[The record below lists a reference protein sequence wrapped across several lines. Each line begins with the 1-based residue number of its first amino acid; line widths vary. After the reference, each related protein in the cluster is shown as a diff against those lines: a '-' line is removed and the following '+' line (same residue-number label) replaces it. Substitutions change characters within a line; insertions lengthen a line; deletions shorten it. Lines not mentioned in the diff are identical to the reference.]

1 MYLHYLSLTMKLKL
15 FLLCTGLYFPLLF
28 YAQFSDDYI
37 KAKVD
42 SAWSFLDNGLN
53 VDESRRIANELFD
66 IHKEQGSEKA
76 QLNALQIT
84 GECYYYSPHIDS
96 AVVWYQRAKAYSKE
110 INNEDEYAHSIVS
123 LGSIYS
129 EMSEYEKAIEQFDES
144 IAIRK
149 SRNDTSDLIFNYLK
163 RAWTNNMAD
172 KHKLALDDY
181 LLTLEL
187 SMAAKDTFQWANA
200 LNGMAIVQKK
210 QKNLEE
216 SESLFLEAIDLQ
228 RAIDDDIGRM
238 ASEGNLAMV
247 YKSMG
252 QYQRAYDIYPP
263 LVGFYEEVGFDLG
276 VMSCYTNMSI
286 CSNFLKD
293 HLRAIKE
300 AKMALPIALNNS
312 QSETAADLT
321 NELAIA
327 YLKLNQLDSA
337 LFWAKESE
345 VHNEKTASLE
355 KELATAK
362 TLSEI
367 HEKLGN
373 DGLALD
379 NFKRYKNLN
388 DKIFEQEKSK
398 QVLEL
403 QTKYDT
409 AKKEQELADFQ
420 SKADLD
426 LVKKQALTAGLL
438 LALLSLGIILNRE
451 GKRRKKAHEL
461 HVSELQ
467 RSELEK
473 QRLSDQLEFKNRELV
488 AKALHIAQKNEMLK
502 EIQDRLEQF
511 QVRQESDKKEVNAVI
526 QTLNFDQKIDQNWD
540 QFLQTFTESD
550 APFLEELQARHPKL
564 SKNELRLSALIRM
577 NLSTKDI
584 AQMLNISDEGVKK
597 ARYRLR
603 KKMELETTESLDE
616 YILRLGLRTFSA

>member
-1 MYLHYLSLTMKLKL
+1 MKLEL
-15 FLLCTGLYFPLLF
+15 FLLVAGLSLPQVFH
-28 YAQFSDDYI
+28 AQFSNEYI
-37 KAKVD
+37 DAKVD
-42 SAWSFLDNGLN
+42 SAWSYLDNGLS
-53 VDESRRIANELFD
+53 VDHSKRIAQELFE
-66 IHKEQGSEKA
+66 IHENQGSDKA
-76 QLNALQIT
+76 QINALQLL

-96 AVVWYQRAKAYSKE
+96 AVFWYQAAKNYAKA
-110 INNEDEYAHSIVS
+110 INDEKEYAHSSVS
-123 LGSIYS
+123 LGSIFS
-129 EMSEYEKAIEQFDES
+129 EMSEYDKAIAEFDES
-144 IAIRK
+144 IAIWK
-149 SRNDTSDLIFNYLK
+149 SRNDTDDLIFNYLK
-163 RAWTNNMAD
+163 RAWTNNVAD
-172 KHKLALDDY
+172 KHELAMEDY
-181 LLTLEL
+181 LLTIKL
-187 SMAAKDTFQWANA
+187 SEATKDTFQWANA

-210 QKNLEE
+210 QNNLNQ
-216 SESLFLEAIDLQ
+216 SESLFLEAISLQ
-228 RAIDDDIGRM
+228 KASQDVFGQT

-263 LVGFYEEVGFDLG
+263 LIAFYEEAGFDVG

-286 CSNFLKD
+286 CSNFLEN
-293 HLRAIKE
+293 HPRAIKE
-300 AKMALPIALNNS
+300 AKIALPIALNNS

-345 VHNEKTASLE
+345 VHNKKTSSLE
-355 KELATAK
+355 KEMATAK
-362 TLSEI
+362 TLSRI

-373 DGLALD
+373 DELALES
-379 NFKRYKNLN
+379 FKRYKSLN
-388 DKIFEQEKSK
+388 DTIFEQEKSK

-409 AKKEQELADFQ
+409 AKKEQELAELQ
-420 SKADLD
+420 SKAALD

-461 HVSELQ
+461 HVSEIQ

-502 EIQDRLEQF
+502 EIQERLEQF
-511 QVRQESDKKEVNAVI
+511 QGRQESDKKEVNAVI

-540 QFLQTFTESD
+540 QFLQTFTDSD
-550 APFLEELQARHPKL
+550 ASFLEELQARHPKL